1 MASAL
6 VKRTEADLLRIIARS
21 RNQQE
26 VAQARRELAD
36 LPASERSGRFEL
48 SPADTRKVTDRF
60 RPRIAGQV
68 SQGAITSLIQVGDT
82 GGAASLAEITAAQ
95 EKAKAPFEQ
104 LGAGLASQF
113 TKDRNLPSVPS
124 LGVAEPPTADEAT
137 LAAERKFGGGKFG
150 IPGDALALFLGTY
163 GPNLRTGRQRDTA
176 RFESQQREA
185 SEQSQLRQQG
195 IRAGIRKEQAELNV
209 GGTSAIIRGIGP
221 VLIEQEL
228 VSVDPE
234 TQKLTGDKVF
244 EKIIAQVTK
253 VPNGPVA
260 QTLVKLIVKHLPQ
273 ILPKGKDGKPDIKS
287 PEAVQQAIAIFSK
300 VLSQTANSG
309 SDAVR
314 DQLGRAF
321 DAAGLDLNNF
331 DQLFKRAEQEA
342 RIARKSAALERKTIR
357 GEQGARA
364 QETAG
369 GFTNERLLE
378 LERLGGLNLPR
389 QPAPTTETPPTLTQE
404 ALPAT
409 PKFGVEPSITETN
422 IGGGVE
428 TPAPRLETQALTT
441 SDLTAATAPA
451 PEVDILNPVRLVADA
466 IPNKI
471 AKKQLTQ
478 QEALFLTNI
487 NAAVTTSNINE
498 KAKLKFTAAN
508 IVDNIRTVATTMR
521 LKEGVDYSLPKLTG
535 RETPGQIQLM
545 GETILDFLQT
555 SFNEKKAG
563 ERVTNKPLTAN
574 QLKQRQD
581 HRNNEL
587 IYSVVETLIK
597 DDIQPGSKQFN
608 KIAQQALDDF
618 RADRQGTGDKADY
631 FGSPKEVE
639 ALMTDADVA
648 SGFSQAL
655 VDRLRAEPYN
665 IANPQRDA
673 TGLQARDARADIFK
687 DKLALVR
694 EEVQTKADLKALEE
708 AGPIIFVIERMQ
720 GLVQGLLTNDVYW
733 KRLFTDGIK
742 NSINEIMQWSP
753 EAAAYA
759 DERQAFATVLARAVE
774 SGRISDQD
782 RLAFLNLIAETSGFF
797 PDSLEKA
804 NMVFATV
811 RQLFLRKVSPRVRQL
826 LEADKDLRGEQL
838 ATDMEDILKAARKKI
853 GIK

>member
-1 MASAL
+1 MSRHLEERLKLQQFATPKLSLRQDTPEFKQRFINFRDLQNRRRVGNRGEFAGEPLATSLEKISLVDDSANL
-6 VKRTEADLLRIIARS
+6 AAGSSIAQLFGAGAPTLGTARS
-21 RNQQE
+21 ATDIQGSAGKDFLINFLANFGSGGRTGVVASPQIRQ
-26 VAQARRELAD
+26 AQAD
-36 LPASERSGRFEL
+36 
-48 SPADTRKVTDRF
+48 V
-60 RPRIAGQV
+60 
-68 SQGAITSLIQVGDT
+68 AIKRQL
-82 GGAASLAEITAAQ
+82 
-95 EKAKAPFEQ
+95 EQ
-104 LGAGLASQF
+104 
-113 TKDRNLPSVPS
+113 KK
-124 LGVAEPPTADEAT
+124 
-137 LAAERKFGGGKFG
+137 AEREE
-150 IPGDALALFLGTY
+150 
-163 GPNLRTGRQRDTA
+163 R
-176 RFESQQREA
+176 
-185 SEQSQLRQQG
+185 
-195 IRAGIRKEQAELNV
+195 QAELKEQQNKV
-209 GGTSAIIRGIGP
+209 YRETLKSGDFTTRTKNITGGLKNTD
-221 VLIEQEL
+221 LM
-228 VSVDPE
+228 
-234 TQKLTGDKVF
+234 K
-244 EKIIAQVTK
+244 EK
-253 VPNGPVA
+253 N
-260 QTLVKLIVKHLPQ
+260 
-273 ILPKGKDGKPDIKS
+273 
-287 PEAVQQAIAIFSK
+287 
-300 VLSQTANSG
+300 
-309 SDAVR
+309 
-314 DQLGRAF
+314 
-321 DAAGLDLNNF
+321 LDLAKVAL
-331 DQLFKRAEQEA
+331 LFRGTKQEITDAFPGKTAEEIGNLRGLVQRSGVNESFFRLSVGMLNSSDPKIVAEATATLEGAGVDTSLLIKLGQEEERQA
-342 RIARKSAALERKTIR
+342 GIARKSATLERKTIQ
-357 GEQGARA
+357 GEQGKIA
-364 QETAG
+364 QEIAG
-369 GFTNERLLE
+369 GFTNKRLLE
-378 LERLGGLNLPR
+378 LEQLGGLNLPL

-404 ALPAT
+404 AAPAT
-409 PKFGVEPSITETN
+409 PKFGEGPSITETN
-422 IGGGVE
+422 IDGSVE
-428 TPAPRLETQALTT
+428 TPAPSLETQALTT
-441 SDLTAATAPA
+441 SDLIAATAPA

-521 LKEGVDYSLPKLTG
+521 LNEGVDYNLPKLTG

-563 ERVTNKPLTAN
+563 ERVTSKQLTGN

-597 DDIQPGSKQFN
+597 DDVQPGSKQFN

-618 RADRQGTGDKADY
+618 RADRQGAGDKADY

-673 TGLQARDARADIFK
+673 TGIQARDARADIFR

-838 ATDMEDILKAARKKI
+838 ATDMEDILRAARNKI